1 LGRSIKIS
9 TFTKGF
15 NKRFLLLIVGFCLTQ
30 AISAQIVGPYT
41 GIDYA
46 TAYTNPDMGSP
57 CDMTF
62 INAEIGDAD
71 FTNGAAEVPLGWS
84 FSGTWNSGLT
94 YFDGPGDELL
104 LVSLHT
110 YTESWYV
117 SLRLSDGTTTTSLPY
132 NLTLVTSNA
141 TGSLAVCGGSV
152 GGFDYE
158 RPSQVLDFADYT
170 IPGGVG
176 VIGIV
181 FEPFADGAAAPDPHG
196 VIVLEDTPFDPPCDD
211 LTVTVS
217 ATELCVGEELTLDA
231 TSVNGGTITW
241 DGDAIDGVA
250 FTPPAGDLTF
260 NATSD
265 SDDDCPYSVE
275 ITVHELPVVTAS
287 ASSVEICL
295 GESVTLTGGGA
306 VSYTWNLGVT
316 NGVAFEPLSLGS
328 TTYTVTGTSA
338 EGCIAN
344 ANVTVNV
351 VNCETISA
359 DFDYDNHVCL
369 GDCVTFTD
377 LSEGSTINSWEWE
390 FEGGTPATSSEQ
402 NPRICFN
409 TVGEF
414 NITLT
419 ITSIYDQVSSI
430 TKTITV
436 HDFPTLDVGMDT
448 IIDVGGSA
456 TIYANTSS
464 TGTYDWEPEIDIECP
479 TCPITTVNPADS
491 TTYTVHFVDEFGCS
505 NVGNVTIYVNFVEG
519 VGVPSG
525 FSPNGDG
532 SNDVLYV
539 KGSGLAAVYL
549 VIYNRYGEVVFETY
563 DQNIGWDGTY
573 MEKDENPGVFTWVLQ
588 YDFVSGKK
596 GMQKGNTTLIR

>member
-1 LGRSIKIS
+1 MKKELKIATVCSGFSIKI
-9 TFTKGF
+9 
-15 NKRFLLLIVGFCLTQ
+15 LLL
-30 AISAQIVGPYT
+30 AITGCFFSISHSQVVAPYT

-46 TAYTNPDMGSP
+46 TDYTNPAIGGA
-57 CDMTF
+57 CDISF
-62 INAEIGDAD
+62 INAALGDAD
-71 FTNGAAEVPLGWS
+71 FTNGTAEVPLGWS
-84 FSGTWNSGLT
+84 FSGTWNSGMS

-117 SLRLSDGTTTTSLPY
+117 SLRLSDGTTTASLPY
-132 NLTLVTSNA
+132 DLTLVTSNA
-141 TGSLAVCGGSV
+141 SGSLAVCGAIYY
-152 GGFDYE
+152 GFDYE
-158 RPSQVLDFADYT
+158 RPSQLLDFADYT

-176 VIGIV
+176 VIGII
-181 FEPFADGAAAPDPHG
+181 FEPFADGAVNPDPHG
-196 VIVLEDTPFDPPCDD
+196 VIVLEGTPFDPPCDD

-241 DGDAIDGVA
+241 DGGAIDGEA

-265 SDDDCPYSVE
+265 SDDDCAYAVE
-275 ITVHELPVVTAS
+275 ITVHELPIVTAS

-306 VSYTWNLGVT
+306 ISYTWDLGVT
-316 NGVAFEPLSLGS
+316 NGIAFEPLSFGA
-328 TTYTVTGTSA
+328 TTYTVTGTNA
-338 EGCIAN
+338 EGCVAT
-344 ANVTVNV
+344 ASVTVNV

-359 DFDYDNHVCL
+359 DFEFDNHVCL

-377 LSEGSTINSWEWE
+377 MSEGSTINSWEWE
-390 FEGGTPATSSEQ
+390 FESGSPATSSEQ

-436 HDFPTLDVGMDT
+436 HDFPSLNVGMDT
-448 IIDVGGSA
+448 IINVGGDA

-491 TTYTVHFVDEFGCS
+491 ITYTVHFVDEFGCS

-539 KGSGLAAVYL
+539 KGRGLAAVYL